1 MMIDKR
7 DELIEIQKDIIARL
21 EKLVALQ
28 LEKEKVMQSMIDNL
42 SAQLSLIH
50 WLNDIK

>member
-28 LEKEKVMQSMIDNL
+28 TEKEKVMQRLIDNL
-42 SAQLSLIH
+42 SMQLNLTH
-50 WLNDIK
+50 LLNDIK